1 MANSGR
7 SVLQRRSSVSNIVQA
22 ALDGLAVILTAV
34 LLVQARVGFVD
45 AKSTIMILLLMGIM
59 AVVYDQLGVYRAHGG
74 FTVKAMT
81 LIRAWTVTFAAMLLI
96 AFLAKQSATYSR
108 IVIAALYAI
117 GLLVQIILHWLIRS
131 IQLTW
136 VRDPAN
142 REKVLIVGQGEL
154 AESLRRKISS
164 NPWLAQEVIGQVAV
178 DRRGAGSRA
187 PEGPALGNL
196 DDVSRLIHE
205 HDIRAV
211 YIVTPLASSEV
222 LEGIYF
228 ALLDENVAIHWIPD
242 IFSLRL
248 INYHVKELAGIPLM
262 TLSETPLVGTRLF
275 LKTLEDRVLGL
286 MILLC
291 ISPVLLVIAVAVK
304 LDSAGPVFFRQDRA
318 GWNGRHFRIWKFRS
332 MYVHLPDDGV
342 IEQAR
347 RNDSRITRVGAL
359 LRRTSL
365 DELPQLFNVL
375 AGDMSLVGPRPH
387 ATQHDQEYSKRI
399 ADYFARHNIKP
410 GMTGLAQVRGFRGET
425 RNIELMTQRVDS
437 DIEYINNWSVWLD
450 LVIILRTF
458 GAFKGK
464 NAY

>member
-1 MANSGR
+1 
-7 SVLQRRSSVSNIVQA
+7 
-22 ALDGLAVILTAV
+22 
-34 LLVQARVGFVD
+34 
-45 AKSTIMILLLMGIM
+45 MILLLMGIM

-74 FTVKAMT
+74 FTVKALT

-108 IVIAALYAI
+108 IVIGGLYAI
-117 GLLVQIILHWLIRS
+117 GLLVQIVLHWLIRR

-142 REKVLIVGQGEL
+142 REKVLIIGQGEL

-164 NPWLAQEVIGQVAV
+164 NPWLAQEVIGHVAV
-178 DRRGAGSRA
+178 EMPGGGRGHG
-187 PEGPALGNL
+187 PDTPALGNL
-196 DDVSRLIHE
+196 NDVPRLIRE
-205 HDIRAV
+205 RDIRAV

-275 LKTLEDRVLGL
+275 LKTVEDRILGFA
-286 MILLC
+286 ILLC

-304 LDSAGPVFFRQDRA
+304 LDSPGPVFFRQDRA

-332 MYVHLPDDGV
+332 MYVHEPDRG
-342 IEQAR
+342 IIQQAR
-347 RNDSRITRVGAL
+347 KNDSRITRVGAF

-425 RNIELMTQRVDS
+425 RNIDLMTQRVDS

-458 GAFKGK
+458 SAFKGK